1 MKESLQITLR
11 KNRRSED
18 LIQIARKTKGENIS
32 YSYGQSNLPLP
43 EEAIFSEA
51 ELFEISWFDQ
61 MIKFFH
67 EHQDTNATDLE
78 RYRLFLPE
86 NFYQAIYELHKKCQ
100 EHKIDYRPMDS
111 LLKSIINKIKATE
124 KNLYEKTGISSNVL
138 KDINFKDLTENAD
151 RLNSSTLLLFK
162 KFIELPD
169 FYNQF
174 KQIAINEYKKN
185 PNIKIGHF
193 KGYAQGHALPSKWI
207 CACAIDVIAQSES
220 PFNILNSEELLD
232 LWIKPKLRSG
242 FELSQLLSR
251 LKEIKS
257 SPEFIRIVE
266 NISQRFL

>member
-1 MKESLQITLR
+1 MKETLQITLR

-32 YSYGQSNLPLP
+32 YSYGQSNPPLP

-61 MIKFFH
+61 MVKFFH
-67 EHQDTNATDLE
+67 EHQDANATDLE
-78 RYRLFLPE
+78 RYRLFMPD

-100 EHKIDYRPMDS
+100 EHKIDYRPVDS

-124 KNLYEKTGISSNVL
+124 KSLYEKTGITSNVL
-138 KDINFKDLTENAD
+138 KDIHFKTLAENSEKH
-151 RLNSSTLLLFK
+151 NSSALLLFK
-162 KFIELPD
+162 KFIEIPD

-174 KQIAINEYKKN
+174 KQIATNDYKKN

-220 PFNILNSEELLD
+220 PFTILNSEELIE

-251 LKEIKS
+251 LKEINS
-257 SPEFIRIVE
+257 SPEFIKSVE
-266 NISQRFL
+266 EASARFL

>member
-1 MKESLQITLR
+1 MKETLQITLR

-32 YSYGQSNLPLP
+32 YSYGQSNPPLP

-61 MIKFFH
+61 MVKFFH
-67 EHQDTNATDLE
+67 EHQDTTATDLE

-100 EHKIDYRPMDS
+100 KHKIDYRPVDS
-111 LLKSIINKIKATE
+111 LLKSIINKIKVTE
-124 KNLYEKTGISSNVL
+124 KNLYEKTGITSNVL
-138 KDINFKDLTENAD
+138 SDINFKDLAEYSD
-151 RLNSSTLLLFK
+151 KHNSSTLLLFK
-162 KFIELPD
+162 KFIELPE

-174 KQIAINEYKKN
+174 KRIATNEYKKN
-185 PNIKIGHF
+185 PNIKMGHF

-220 PFNILNSEELLD
+220 PFNILNSEELID

-251 LKEIKS
+251 LKEIQA
-257 SPEFIRIVE
+257 SPEFIKIVE
-266 NISQRFL
+266 NTFHNFL